1 MAISQEN
8 TINYEVSS
16 HDNLAT
22 TINSDDYTSA
32 VGAQASHTEGGWT
45 GPLTGTT
52 YGGTDVVDTASGQA
66 GIVDQFKEELHKAIS
81 DTYITQIKNYIDQ
94 VGTNCEDLIHP
105 AFSGTEIEK
114 SVANLI
120 DALKNEVNAYAV
132 ALETAEK
139 EIVTAVETAYVT
151 HDTTVASQMAAD
163 TAKLD
168 ASPSSGQTQ

>member
-8 TINYEVSS
+8 TITYETTS

-22 TINSDDYTSA
+22 TISSDEYNSA
-32 VGAQASHTEGGWT
+32 VGAQASHTEGGWFGST
-45 GPLTGTT
+45 VT
-52 YGGTDVVDTASGQA
+52 DTASGQA

-81 DTYITQIKNYIDQ
+81 DTYISQIKNYIDQ
-94 VGTNCEDLIHP
+94 VGTNCEGLIHP

-114 SVANLI
+114 SVTKLI
-120 DALKNEVNAYAV
+120 EALKNEVNAYAV

-151 HDTTVASQMAAD
+151 HDAAVATEMDAD

-168 ASPSSGQTQ
+168 AGASNGQTQ

>member
-8 TINYEVSS
+8 TITYETTS

-22 TINSDDYTSA
+22 TISADDYTSA
-32 VGAQASHTEGGWT
+32 VGAQASHTEGGWL
-45 GPLTGTT
+45 GF
-52 YGGTDVVDTASGQA
+52 GGTDVADAASGQA

-81 DTYITQIKNYIDQ
+81 DTYIAQIKTYIDQ
-94 VGTNCEDLIHP
+94 VGTNCEGLIHP

-114 SVANLI
+114 SVAKLI
-120 DALKNEVNAYAV
+120 EALKNEVNAYAV

-151 HDTTVASQMAAD
+151 HDTAVATEMDAD

-168 ASPSSGQTQ
+168 AGASSGQTQ